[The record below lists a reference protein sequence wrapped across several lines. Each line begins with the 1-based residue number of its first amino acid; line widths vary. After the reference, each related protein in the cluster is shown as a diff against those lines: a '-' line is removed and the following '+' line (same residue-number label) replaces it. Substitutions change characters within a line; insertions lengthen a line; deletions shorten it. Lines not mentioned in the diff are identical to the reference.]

1 MENETITTHHISVDI
16 GYLVTML
23 LELKKMASQSES
35 SRNSNEQMGI
45 NF

>member
-1 MENETITTHHISVDI
+1 MENETINHISVDI